1 MNFRILKD
9 NLFDLI
15 NECTD
20 YVDGQ
25 LLWSNGNG
33 GRPPLPYLTM
43 KIDSITQIGQDDIT
57 EPADDGVVT
66 FWNNREFTLS
76 LQGFGEESII
86 EIERV
91 YNNLK
96 LDEVHTLAM
105 SKDLYIVD
113 VGAIQ
118 DITELLD
125 SQYFE
130 QRYSMDIRF
139 RTANS
144 QTESFEWIDK
154 VNVEQI

>member
-1 MNFRILKD
+1 MDFQTLKD
-9 NLFDLI
+9 NLFDII
-15 NECTD
+15 NECID
-20 YVDGQ
+20 YGEDK
-25 LLWSNGNG
+25 LIWSNGNG
-33 GRPPLPYLTM
+33 ERPPLPYLTM

-86 EIERV
+86 ELERI
-91 YNNLK
+91 YNAIK
-96 LDEVHTLAM
+96 LEEIHILAM
-105 SKDLYIVD
+105 SKDLYIIESMP
-113 VGAIQ
+113 IQ

-139 RTANS
+139 RTAS
-144 QTESFEWIDK
+144 SLTESFEWIDK